1 VGLAH
6 GGVTEQSP
14 LAAIMIVTDHEVEGG
29 EHGYE
34 ATLELQENITPVD
47 RGPVDGLNGGHSD
60 LGGKVRVLCSGILD
74 FYDVAR
80 CLFGGVGLVGLATYP
95 APCGRTLQLETG

>member
-47 RGPVDGLNGGHSD
+47 RGPVDGPH
-60 LGGKVRVLCSGILD
+60 
-74 FYDVAR
+74 
-80 CLFGGVGLVGLATYP
+80 
-95 APCGRTLQLETG
+95 